1 MMWIRFIKHQ
11 SHEMHGVCELKD
23 EILSGLRQ
31 VHWELAI
38 VDEAHLAVDALRQ
51 PMRVQEDAPE
61 YGG

>member
-1 MMWIRFIKHQ
+1 
-11 SHEMHGVCELKD
+11 MHGVCELKD